1 VTQDQVLVALL
12 GVLVVANVFLVA
24 SIPARTRR
32 GASFGR
38 SAGRVRGNPAAAA
51 YARTAA
57 NPGTTAA
64 DDENAAAAIEEF
76 VTGVRPEAPPIVRGR
91 TLASGDRP
99 SWTTPDLDR
108 GLVGRDIGRE
118 PAPDGLADQATWSR
132 AMREE
137 SARAARFGHP
147 VTVVIAGLPR
157 LDVLADRFGGGVA
170 DRVALEAARLLV
182 SEARDTDRIAKLG
195 DARFGVLLP
204 ETDETA
210 AGDYVERVRTA
221 TDGWLESAGL
231 SIRLS
236 LGWASPA
243 EGGDVMAAAATAEQR
258 MREADRP
265 AGPEPDAHGR
275 RIAENR
281 TITRRPS
288 PNG

>member
-1 VTQDQVLVALL
+1 MTQDQLL
-12 GVLVVANVFLVA
+12 LATLAVLVVANVFLVA
-24 SIPARTRR
+24 SIPVRTRR
-32 GASFGR
+32 GRR
-38 SAGRVRGNPAAAA
+38 SAGRLYGGPAAAEN
-51 YARTAA
+51 ARTAA
-57 NPGTTAA
+57 
-64 DDENAAAAIEEF
+64 AIESF
-76 VTGVRPEAPPIVRGR
+76 VTGVPVETPGR
-91 TLASGDRP
+91 TFQRAGPPAAERP
-99 SWTTPDLDR
+99 SWAEPELER
-108 GLVGRDIGRE
+108 GLIGRE
-118 PAPDGLADQATWSR
+118 SNPATLADQATWSR

-182 SEARDTDRIAKLG
+182 SEGRDTDRIAKLG

-221 TDGWLESAGL
+221 TDGWLESAGF

-265 AGPEPDAHGR
+265 AVPEPDGHGR
-275 RIAENR
+275 RVAESR
-281 TITRRPS
+281 PITRRPS